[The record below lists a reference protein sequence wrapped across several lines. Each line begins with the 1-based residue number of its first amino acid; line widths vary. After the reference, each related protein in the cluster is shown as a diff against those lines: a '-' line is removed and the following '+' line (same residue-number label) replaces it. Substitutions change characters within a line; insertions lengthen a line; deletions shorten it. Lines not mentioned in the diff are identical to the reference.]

1 MTLPSNFKFW
11 VEDFFFSN
19 CVFISERDLR
29 VSRLMLFFR
38 LPIFIKL
45 HDVEIP
51 WSAYNI
57 CKPVLNFYLQLLA
70 FFSFLIFL
78 KSLVQTCNGATFTI
92 NIFFCVIKVSTL
104 HPRAISNR
112 LYLQLGSKIATYTYV
127 VCTHTAHLYLLTFP
141 LDF

>member
-1 MTLPSNFKFW
+1 M
-11 VEDFFFSN
+11 EDFFFSN

-104 HPRAISNR
+104 SCALEPFLTICIYNWVQK
-112 LYLQLGSKIATYTYV
+112 LQHI
-127 VCTHTAHLYLLTFP
+127 P
-141 LDF
+141 M